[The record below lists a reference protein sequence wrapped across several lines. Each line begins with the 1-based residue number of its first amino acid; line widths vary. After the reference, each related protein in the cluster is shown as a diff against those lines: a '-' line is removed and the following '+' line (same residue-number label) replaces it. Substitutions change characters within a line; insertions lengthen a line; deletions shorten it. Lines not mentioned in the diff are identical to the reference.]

1 MALINF
7 LSELKQSLS
16 AEARVITDASEKD
29 FQLALL
35 RWSDVDVK
43 IPAAIVQVANESD
56 AVQTVCSSSSMS
68 QHTSEHRMARSKP
81 HHNTRSRLCRFAVV
95 TACGPRLA
103 VMVSFSIS
111 LPTSPFKSTLL
122 NTKPLSLGVY

>member
-1 MALINF
+1 MALTEF

-16 AEARVITDASEKD
+16 AEARVITDASQKD

-56 AVQTVCSSSSMS
+56 AVQTVCSSTML
-68 QHTSEHRMARSKP
+68 QYITDH
-81 HHNTRSRLCRFAVV
+81 
-95 TACGPRLA
+95 
-103 VMVSFSIS
+103 
-111 LPTSPFKSTLL
+111 
-122 NTKPLSLGVY
+122 